1 MDVLVDNK
9 TKLQRV
15 ERALLL
21 IYLRKG
27 SGRTLL
33 TTGYHLTLCGKN
45 FNNKLVQCLD
55 IEKEHCMKDKLAL
68 ELTEVAWIMC
78 TLCKA
83 K

>member
-21 IYLRKG
+21 IYVRKG

-45 FNNKLVQCLD
+45 FNNKLV
-55 IEKEHCMKDKLAL
+55 
-68 ELTEVAWIMC
+68 
-78 TLCKA
+78 
-83 K
+83 